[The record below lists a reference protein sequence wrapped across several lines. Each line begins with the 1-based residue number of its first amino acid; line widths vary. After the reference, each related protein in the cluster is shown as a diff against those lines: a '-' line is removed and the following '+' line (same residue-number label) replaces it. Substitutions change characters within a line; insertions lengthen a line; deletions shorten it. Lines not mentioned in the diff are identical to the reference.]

1 MALPVWGLFMKKCYA
16 NKDLDISKEAFK
28 KPEEMSITTDCDTW
42 KGAGSDIEEIP
53 DEFDF

>member
-28 KPEEMSITTDCDTW
+28 KPSELSITTDCDLW
-42 KGAGSDIEEIP
+42 KGDNSDIEEIP

>member
-1 MALPVWGLFMKKCYA
+1 MKKCYA

-28 KPEEMSITTDCDTW
+28 KPEEMSIPTDCDTW
-42 KGAGSDIEEIP
+42 KVAGSDIEEIP